1 MSDAHA
7 YTSFLEELSALAR
20 RNNTIDRGLYTKYDV
35 KRGLRHADG
44 TGVLVGLTQIG
55 NVHGYIIDE
64 KEKVPVEGKLSYRG
78 IDVRDLV
85 RGYRD
90 EARPGFEEICYL
102 LLFGELP
109 TQVAL
114 EHFIAMLDERREL
127 PKGFTE
133 NMILK
138 APSRDVMNKLGRSV
152 LACYSYDQNPDDADI
167 ANTLRQ
173 SIELIAR
180 FPAMIAYGYHAKRHY
195 HDGESLFIHNPVSR
209 LSTAENF
216 LRLIRPEP
224 TYTALEALTLDLS
237 LVLHAEHGGG
247 NNSTFATHVVT
258 SSGTDIYASIAS
270 AIGSL
275 KGPKHGGANIK
286 VMEMMQALQE
296 AVADWHDEEKIAW
309 FLSRLLAGE
318 VFDRSGLIYGMG
330 HAVYTLSDPR
340 ALLLR
345 DMAGELAIEK
355 GRQQEFELF
364 RAVERIA
371 PRVYQQ
377 HGHEAKIIAANVDFY
392 SGFVYR
398 MLDIPVEL
406 FTPVFALARISG
418 WCAHIV
424 EEILS
429 GGRIIRP
436 AYKNVTKTKNY
447 VPLEQRSG

>member
-1 MSDAHA
+1 MSHPPSSSD
-7 YTSFLEELSALAR
+7 SGFLGELSALAR
-20 RNNTIDRGLYTKYDV
+20 RNNTIERSLYAKYDV

-64 KEKVPVEGKLSYRG
+64 KERIPVEGTLSYRG
-78 IDVRDLV
+78 IDVRELV
-85 RGYRD
+85 HGYRN
-90 EARPGFEEICYL
+90 EARSGFEEICYL

-109 TQVAL
+109 TKEGL
-114 EHFIAMLDERREL
+114 ERFTIMLNEHRDL

-152 LACYSYDQNPDDADI
+152 LACYSYDENPDDTGI
-167 ANTLRQ
+167 ANVLRQ

-180 FPAMIAYGYHAKRHY
+180 FPAMIAYGYQAKRHY
-195 HDGESLFIHNPVSR
+195 HDGQSLFIHNPEPG
-209 LSTAENF
+209 LGTAENF

-224 TYTALEALTLDLS
+224 VYTPLEAMILDLS

-247 NNSTFATHVVT
+247 NNSTFATRVVT

-270 AIGSL
+270 AVGSL
-275 KGPKHGGANIK
+275 KGPKHGGANVK
-286 VMEMMQALQE
+286 VTQMMQALQE
-296 AVADWHDEEKIAW
+296 AVVDWHDEEKIAW
-309 FLSRLLAGE
+309 FLSRLLAKE
-318 VFDRSGLIYGMG
+318 AFDRSGLIYGMG

-340 ALLLR
+340 AVLLR
-345 DMAGELAIEK
+345 DLAGELASEK
-355 GRQQEFELF
+355 GRQDEFELF
-364 RAVERIA
+364 RTVERIA

-377 HGHEAKIIAANVDFY
+377 GGHEARIIAANVDFY
-392 SGFVYR
+392 SGLVYQ
-398 MLDIPVEL
+398 MLNIPREL

-424 EEILS
+424 EELLS
-429 GGRIIRP
+429 EGRIIRP
-436 AYKNVTKTKNY
+436 AYKNVRKPGRY
-447 VPLEQRSG
+447 VPLEQR

>member
-1 MSDAHA
+1 MNG
-7 YTSFLEELSALAR
+7 TSSSAAFVEELSALAQ
-20 RNNTIDRGLYTKYDV
+20 RNNTVDRSLYAKYDV

-64 KEKVPVEGKLSYRG
+64 KEKVPVAGKLSYRG
-78 IDVRDLV
+78 IDVRELV
-85 RGYRD
+85 DAYRS
-90 EARPGFEEICYL
+90 EARPGFEEVCYL

-109 TQVAL
+109 SRGVL
-114 EHFIAMLDERREL
+114 ERFTAMLDEHREL

-138 APSRDVMNKLGRSV
+138 APSRDIMNKLGRSV
-152 LACYSYDQNPDDADI
+152 LACYSYDENPEVADI
-167 ANTLRQ
+167 ANVLRQ

-180 FPAMIAYGYHAKRHY
+180 FPAMIAYGYQAKRHY
-195 HDGESLFIHNPVSR
+195 HDGESLFVHNPEAG
-209 LSTAENF
+209 LSTAGNF

-224 TYTALEALTLDLS
+224 TYTALEAMSLDLS

-247 NNSTFATHVVT
+247 NNSTFAAHVVT
-258 SSGTDIYASIAS
+258 SSGTDIYASIAA

-286 VMEMMQALQE
+286 VMEMMRALQA
-296 AVADWHDEEKIAW
+296 AVADWQDEEKIAW
-309 FLSRLLAGE
+309 FLAQLLAKQA
-318 VFDRSGLIYGMG
+318 FDKSGLIYGMG

-340 ALLLR
+340 AVLLR
-345 DMAGELAIEK
+345 DMAGELAVEK
-355 GRQQEFELF
+355 GREVEFELF
-364 RAVERIA
+364 RTVERLA
-371 PRVYQQ
+371 PRVYQDS
-377 HGHEAKIIAANVDFY
+377 GHEAKTIAANVDFY
-392 SGFVYR
+392 SGFVYQ
-398 MLDIPVEL
+398 MLGIPTEL

-418 WCAHIV
+418 WCAHIL

-436 AYKNVTKTKNY
+436 AYKNVTKPRSY
-447 VPLEQRSG
+447 LPLAQR